1 MAGTLR
7 LLTIRGIPI
16 AVHVSWLIVY
26 ALITWTLAVGYF
38 PRALPELPHA
48 AYWIS
53 GLVAALLLFASV
65 LLHELSHAF
74 IARAQGLRVRGI
86 TLHVFGGVSHIE
98 DEARTP
104 GAEFWIAVVGPLTSL
119 ALAGALWLLRATTD
133 LSGAPRAVLDYL
145 VVVNAAVGLFNLM
158 PGFPLD
164 GGRVLRAVLWRWQGS
179 LERATTAA
187 SQVGVAFAYGL
198 IGLGVLQ
205 ILGGG
210 HIGGLW
216 TVLLGLFLST
226 AADASATHT
235 SLRAVLSGLQVADVM
250 VRDIVTIDADASVAS
265 LVEHFWSHHVTS
277 FPVVDNGVVIGIAS
291 VQQVHEVPREQWSD
305 TRVRAVMRPL
315 EDALTIE
322 PGRSVFEA
330 LERASSNGLG
340 RLAVLERQRLVGYLS
355 LKDITHVMA
364 LRGLGQ
370 SRPALG
376 WPGRASLRRAA

>member
-16 AVHVSWLIVY
+16 GVHVSWLIVY

-38 PRALPELPHA
+38 PRALPELPRT

-74 IARAQGLRVRGI
+74 VARAQGLRVRGI

-98 DEARTP
+98 EEARTP
-104 GAEFWIAVVGPLTSL
+104 RAEFWIAVVGPLTSL
-119 ALAGALWLLRATTD
+119 ALAGVLWLLRASTD
-133 LSGAPRAVLDYL
+133 LRGSPRAVLDYL
-145 VVVNAAVGLFNLM
+145 IVVNTAVGLFNLM

-164 GGRVLRAVLWRWQGS
+164 GGRVLRAVLWRWRGS

-198 IGLGVLQ
+198 MGLGALQ

-210 HIGGLW
+210 LIGGLW
-216 TVLLGLFLST
+216 TVLLGLFLSA
-226 AADASATHT
+226 AADASAAQT
-235 SLRAVLSGLQVADVM
+235 SLRAVLSRLRVADVM
-250 VRDIVTIDADASVAS
+250 VRDVVTIDADASVAD

-277 FPVVDNGVVIGIAS
+277 FPVVTDGRVIGIAS
-291 VQQVHEVPREQWSD
+291 LQGVHQVPREQWPQ
-305 TRVRAVMRPL
+305 TEVRTVMRPL
-315 EDALTIE
+315 DDALIIE
-322 PGRSVFEA
+322 PGHSVFQA

-370 SRPALG
+370 GGPGLD
-376 WPGRASLRRAA
+376 WPGRSSLRRAA